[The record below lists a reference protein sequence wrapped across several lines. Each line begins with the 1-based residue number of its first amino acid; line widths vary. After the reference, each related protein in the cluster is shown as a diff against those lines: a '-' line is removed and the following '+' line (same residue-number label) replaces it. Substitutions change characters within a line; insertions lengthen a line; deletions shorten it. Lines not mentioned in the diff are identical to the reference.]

1 MESPPPYETALHQPM
16 TIKKDSPL
24 QPQRLNQ
31 QQKDYMGSNSR
42 LISEANTPTQPLKHA
57 VSHSYTATPQNM
69 TLATNIHNNNNNN
82 TNSTPNHLQQLGFQN
97 QTNLQYTSVH
107 NLENRARS
115 RNPLNGLN
123 NNNEMDPN
131 QQQQQQQQL
140 QHQHT
145 QYSTLAAQLSS
156 NPIDV

>member
-16 TIKKDSPL
+16 TIKKDSPN
-24 QPQRLNQ
+24 QQHLNQ

-42 LISEANTPTQPLKHA
+42 LISETNTPTQSKHA
-57 VSHSYTATPQNM
+57 VSHSYSAANTPQHQN
-69 TLATNIHNNNNNN
+69 LSLVNS
-82 TNSTPNHLQQLGFQN
+82 NSTPLNPSLQQLGYQN

-115 RNPLNGLN
+115 RNPLNGLP
-123 NNNEMDPN
+123 NEIDPN
-131 QQQQQQQQL
+131 
-140 QHQHT
+140 T
-145 QYSTLAAQLSS
+145 QYSTIAAQLSS